1 MTLIIKA
8 NHQRAE
14 DNRVTCMDVQLFVTC
29 LIDSLFPEIGEA
41 VLEVLS
47 HAGCKVHFNHAQTC
61 CGQPAFNAGH
71 WDEARPM
78 ARRTLEIF
86 AMNQDPLVV
95 PSGSC
100 AHMIRHGYPELFR
113 DDPEIFSEA
122 QLLAGRTFELT
133 EFLASLCDWTG
144 LAPAAPLRLAYHPSC
159 HLLRGIGVDSQSHE
173 ILARSGYQDV
183 IRLSPECCGFGGVF
197 AIEHAMISEQMLDR
211 RLAEIEKHK
220 VDAIVGCDV
229 SCLMNIEG
237 ALRRQ
242 GSDVRCVHIAALL
255 TGRDVGLR

>member
-1 MTLIIKA
+1 
-8 NHQRAE
+8 
-14 DNRVTCMDVQLFVTC
+14 MDVQLFVTC
-29 LIDSLFPEIGEA
+29 LIDSLFPETGEA

-47 HAGCKVHFNHAQTC
+47 HAGCTVRFDGTQTC
-61 CGQPAFNAGH
+61 CGQPAFNAGY

-78 ARRTLEIF
+78 ARRTLDMYS
-86 AMNQDPLVV
+86 ATQDPLIV

-113 DDPEIFSEA
+113 DDPQILMEA
-122 QLLAGRTFELT
+122 QSLAGRTFELT
-133 EFLASLCDWTG
+133 EFLASMCNWTP

-159 HLLRGIGVDSQSHE
+159 HLLRGIGIDHQPLA
-173 ILARSGYQDV
+173 ILARSGYEDV
-183 IRLSPECCGFGGVF
+183 VLLSPECCGFGGVF
-197 AIEHAMISEQMLDR
+197 AVEHALISEQMLER
-211 RLAEIEKHK
+211 RLNEIEKHELEA
-220 VDAIVGCDV
+220 VVGCDV

-242 GSDVRCVHIAALL
+242 GSDIRCMHIAALL